1 VPGYDTWFNETYVKG
16 WGNANGT
23 EVIVDNV
30 GLGDI
35 DGLAAA
41 EVAAQHGHDLVMLL
55 APPAGY
61 EDQVIDHGEIYEECE
76 RQYGKVADFA
86 IRSTYNPK
94 TDRYFGFCESYAPAL
109 LTYRKDLWSAI
120 GGSPTSWE
128 EVLTA
133 GRRIKL
139 LNEAPVGISLAA
151 EHNSE
156 HTLRAITYSFG
167 ASVQDADGN
176 PVLRSKAALEA
187 IKYAKALYEQ
197 TMNQEVL
204 AWDPS
209 SNNRFMLSGEGS
221 LTLDTISI
229 ARASENKAL
238 PVEDHLWLS
247 GVPEGPA
254 GRLSPSFG
262 FYTYFIWNFAEN
274 VEGAKQFLIDYIGHS
289 KEAFLASEFQ
299 NMPTFPGAVPTL
311 AQLAAND
318 SRAHRPDK
326 YRVLAEAAAWTTNIG
341 HPGHTNAAIAEVY
354 AQGLIPAMYAQA
366 ATGQLTPEEALEQA
380 DNQVRLIFDKWK
392 EAGKI

>member
-1 VPGYDTWFNETYVKG
+1 
-16 WGNANGT
+16 
-23 EVIVDNV
+23 
-30 GLGDI
+30 
-35 DGLAAA
+35 
-41 EVAAQHGHDLVMLL
+41 
-55 APPAGY
+55 
-61 EDQVIDHGEIYEECE
+61 
-76 RQYGKVADFA
+76 
-86 IRSTYNPK
+86 
-94 TDRYFGFCESYAPAL
+94 
-109 LTYRKDLWSAI
+109 
-120 GGSPTSWE
+120 
-128 EVLTA
+128 
-133 GRRIKL
+133 
-139 LNEAPVGISLAA
+139 
-151 EHNSE
+151 
-156 HTLRAITYSFG
+156 
-167 ASVQDADGN
+167 
-176 PVLRSKAALEA
+176 
-187 IKYAKALYEQ
+187 
-197 TMNQEVL
+197 
-204 AWDPS
+204 
-209 SNNRFMLSGEGS
+209 MLSGEGS